1 MSTICHMSSK
11 VTEKPCGELQT
22 VNYLIAS
29 YLDLKDVVDAVE
41 KMIETSSVS
50 RYRTE
55 LRRMCQVSVVPLD
68 GTSGSHILRLR
79 IPENILGR
87 TSVK

>member
-1 MSTICHMSSK
+1 MSGK
-11 VTEKPCGELQT
+11 APENPYGELQT

-29 YLDLKDVVDAVE
+29 YLDLKDVVEAVE

-87 TSVK
+87 TPIK